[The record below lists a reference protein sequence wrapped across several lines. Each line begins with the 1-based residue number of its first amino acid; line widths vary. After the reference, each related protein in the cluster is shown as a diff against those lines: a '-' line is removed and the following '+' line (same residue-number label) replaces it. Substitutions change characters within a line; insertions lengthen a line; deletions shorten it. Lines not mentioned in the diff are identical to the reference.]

1 MEKHEKITIPNYSL
15 SEEIINAIT
24 HGVASC
30 LSVWGLVMLII
41 KASSKGS
48 LAVVA
53 VTLFG
58 ASMIILYLISCIYHS
73 LSKKLRGKK
82 VLRVIDHCNVF
93 LLVYG
98 TIIPVSL
105 LGIGG
110 EFGWLCFGFST
121 LITLIGILS
130 SCINLDRM
138 KCFEVGCHL
147 LNGWGVLLYIDTL
160 IGNIGLMG
168 VLLLI
173 SGGIVY
179 TIGAILYGIGSRK
192 KYFHSVFHFLCMIGT
207 FLHYLT
213 IYFYIL

>member
-1 MEKHEKITIPNYSL
+1 
-15 SEEIINAIT
+15 
-24 HGVASC
+24 
-30 LSVWGLVMLII
+30 
-41 KASSKGS
+41 
-48 LAVVA
+48 
-53 VTLFG
+53 
-58 ASMIILYLISCIYHS
+58 
-73 LSKKLRGKK
+73 
-82 VLRVIDHCNVF
+82 
-93 LLVYG
+93 
-98 TIIPVSL
+98 
-105 LGIGG
+105 
-110 EFGWLCFGFST
+110 
-121 LITLIGILS
+121 
-130 SCINLDRM
+130 M

-192 KYFHSVFHFLCMIGT
+192 KYFHSVFLFLCMIGT